1 MRLFFC
7 TAKAHPFYADNG
19 HFRHE
24 EVCCSRLRSGFF
36 TVYIENA
43 TFAMILTK
51 IHMENK
57 KICGRIETELRSNKT
72 KTGGYHYA
80 FTGQRTEK
88 QRTVGEG

>member
-1 MRLFFC
+1 MSPGTESQRAALFC

-57 KICGRIETELRSNKT
+57 KYVVE
-72 KTGGYHYA
+72 
-80 FTGQRTEK
+80 
-88 QRTVGEG
+88 